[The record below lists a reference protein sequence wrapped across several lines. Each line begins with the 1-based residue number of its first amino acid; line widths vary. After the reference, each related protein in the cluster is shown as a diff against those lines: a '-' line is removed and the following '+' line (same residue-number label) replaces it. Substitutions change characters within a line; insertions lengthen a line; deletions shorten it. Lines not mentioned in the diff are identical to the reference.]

1 MPIRLRLALI
11 LATGTALLFAAGAT
25 LMSLQLGQSLVG
37 SVDAN
42 LDTQFSGVARSFPS
56 LAALLHLARGVPA
69 QHGQGSPAL
78 VGTVAQ
84 IAGPGGGVVVA
95 TRSAGLAPLL
105 TPAELSLARGGE
117 IHLTRARSH
126 RPPLRLVAGPI
137 PTSPGWVAVVG
148 ASLGPADG
156 VMQRADVAL
165 AGAGIVVVALAG
177 FAAWLLAGA
186 ALRPVERMRRQA
198 ATISDRDLSTA
209 LAIPGTHDEI
219 AALGQTM
226 NGLLQRLQGA
236 IARQRTFVADA
247 GHELRTPLA
256 VLRTELELAAR
267 PGRSADELREA
278 VRNAVA
284 ETDRVTRL
292 ADDLLL
298 LARHDEGGLAA
309 HRQPTAVRE
318 VLAAA
323 VRQATAE
330 ATAHGVHLA
339 LAAPPELVAPLDAA
353 RIRQAVDNLVV
364 NALRVAPRG
373 STVVVAARAE
383 DGWAVIEVLD
393 RGPGFPEDFL
403 PEAFTRFSRPDNARG
418 RAGGGAGLGLAIVR
432 AVAEAHQGTAQAR
445 NRPDGGAIVQVAVPL
460 A

>member
-11 LATGTALLFAAGAT
+11 LAAGTALLFAAGAT
-25 LMSLQLGQSLVG
+25 LMSLQLGANVVG

-42 LDTQFSGVARSFPS
+42 LDSQFTGVTRSFPS
-56 LAALLHLARGVPA
+56 LVAILHLATGGPT

-84 IAGPGGGVVVA
+84 IVGPGGVVVVA

-105 TPAELSLARGGE
+105 TAAQLSLARGSE
-117 IHLTRARSH
+117 IHVTRARGH
-126 RPPLRLVAGPI
+126 QPPLRLVAGPI
-137 PTSPGWVAVVG
+137 ATSPGWVAVVG
-148 ASLGPADG
+148 ASLGPANS
-156 VMQRADVAL
+156 VMQRTEVAL

-198 ATISDRDLSTA
+198 AAISDRDLETA

-219 AALGQTM
+219 AALAETM
-226 NGLLQRLQGA
+226 NGLLRRLQGA
-236 IARQRTFVADA
+236 LARQRTFVADA

-278 VRNAVA
+278 VRNAVV

-298 LARHDEGGLAA
+298 LARRDGGALAV
-309 HRQPTAVRE
+309 HREPIAIRG
-318 VLAAA
+318 VLEAA
-323 VRQATAE
+323 VRQVTAE

-339 LAAPPELVAPLDAA
+339 LTAPPGLVAPVDPA
-353 RIRQAVDNLVV
+353 RIRQAIDNLLV
-364 NALRVAPRG
+364 NALRVAPPW
-373 STVVVAARAE
+373 STVTVAARAE
-383 DGWAVIEVLD
+383 GGSAVLEVLD
-393 RGPGFPEDFL
+393 QGPGFPEDFL
-403 PEAFTRFSRPDNARG
+403 PEAFTRFSRPDDARG
-418 RAGGGAGLGLAIVR
+418 RMDGGAGLGLAIVL
-432 AVAEAHQGTAQAR
+432 AVAEAHEGTAQAR
-445 NRPDGGAIVQVAVPL
+445 NRPEGGAAVQVTVPL